1 MNLKEKIALWFAMRE
16 IEKQAE
22 AGLEKLLKRPLSRKE
37 KSMLGSF
44 LVNWKTSLIG
54 LVMAAVQMHQGGL
67 NWKSAVMA
75 ALMAALGVAAKDSNV
90 TGGTVV
96 QK

>member
-1 MNLKEKIALWFAMRE
+1 MNLKKRIALWFAKRE
-16 IEKQAE
+16 IAKQAE
-22 AGLEKLLKRPLSRKE
+22 AGLEKLLKRPLTRKE

-90 TGGTVV
+90 TGGAVK
-96 QK
+96 Q

>member
-1 MNLKEKIALWFAMRE
+1 MTWKERIALWFAMRE
-16 IEKQAE
+16 IAKQAE
-22 AGLEKLLKRPLSRKE
+22 VGLGRLLKRPLTRKE

-54 LVMAAVQMHQGGL
+54 IVMAAVQLHQGGM
-67 NWKSAVMA
+67 NWKSALMA
-75 ALMAALGVAAKDSNV
+75 ALMAGLGIAAKDSNV

>member
-54 LVMAAVQMHQGGL
+54 LVMGAVQLHQGGL

-90 TGGTVV
+90 TDGTVV